1 MVPKQFL
8 NLGVIILAGLPFLS
22 CDAGQPFSE
31 ATLEES
37 SSRPVQTPEPTRATM
52 RADVVP
58 IGKTSDIDLAKI
70 GRTQPTGRFQDLEND
85 RSEVVEQLVAH
96 GKASIPYLISKLD
109 DNSRVDAHVFDSWYQ
124 TFIGDIA
131 LAVLGDLFSAPGGTS
146 TVPGM
151 GWDELLGRGNNRDI
165 TAEELLRDYIKKHG
179 RKTLKQKWEN
189 IWIANESK
197 IHWDPIGRCFR
208 IEDSK

>member
-1 MVPKQFL
+1 MGPKNFL
-8 NLGVIILAGLPFLS
+8 NVGIIIFAGLLFLS
-22 CDAGQPFSE
+22 CDADKSFPE

-37 SSRPVQTPEPTRATM
+37 SSRTVQTPEPTPETL

-70 GRTQPTGRFQDLEND
+70 GHTRPTGRFQDLEND

-96 GKASIPYLISKLD
+96 GKSSIPYLISRLD
-109 DNSRVDAHVFDSWYQ
+109 DNTRVDAHVFDYWYQ
-124 TFIGDIA
+124 TFVGDIA
-131 LAVLGDLFSAPGGTS
+131 LAVLGDFFSYPDGTS

-165 TAEELLRDYIKKHG
+165 TAEELLRDYIKKHS

-189 IWIANESK
+189 FWHANESK
-197 IHWDPIGRCFR
+197 IHWDATGRCFR